1 MSLLLE
7 KGNCLS
13 QILHKDYM
21 NREIKGKSY
30 SDRAKHFDTNI
41 DHIRNKLNGV
51 RAQLDRGMANEAKL
65 KSGQAT
71 DELNS
76 LNASVALI

>member
-1 MSLLLE
+1 
-7 KGNCLS
+7 
-13 QILHKDYM
+13 M

-65 KSGQAT
+65 KSGHAT